1 MVLQKYCASGNDFLI
16 FHAFTKEDRSELAK
30 KVCDRHF
37 GFGADGLIALIP
49 HPALDY
55 EWDFY
60 NSDGSY
66 AAMCGN
72 GTRACAMY
80 AYDNGLGAKTQR
92 FLTGA
97 GEIATEIFDCGDVET
112 AMTKPSIIKEQ
123 FGEDGLS
130 WVLIDTGVP
139 HLVAKTEHGFFDNSL
154 AAKMREKYN
163 ANVNF
168 FSLQEDVIYVRTF
181 ERGVEGETL
190 ACGSGMSACAYSIA
204 EQNGVLQTFDVRPK
218 SGEKITIKVLGEQIW
233 FRGGVKRVGA
243 CLN

>member
-16 FHAFTKEDRSELAK
+16 FHSFKKEDRAELAK

-37 GFGADGLIALIP
+37 GFGADGLIVLIP
-49 HPALDY
+49 HPTLDY

-80 AYDNGLGAKTQR
+80 AYDNGLGGKNQK

-97 GEIATEIFDCGDVET
+97 GEISTEIFAGGDVET
-112 AMTKPSIIKEQ
+112 AMTKPTVIKDRFDEEG
-123 FGEDGLS
+123 FS
-130 WVLIDTGVP
+130 WTIIDTGVP
-139 HLVAKTEHGFFDNSL
+139 HLVTETEYGFFDGSL
-154 AAKMREKYN
+154 AARMRHKYN

-168 FSLQEDVIYVRTF
+168 FSGKDGVLHVRTF

-190 ACGSGMSACAYSIA
+190 ACGSGMSACGYSIA
-204 EQNGVLQTFDVRPK
+204 EKNGVLQTFDVRPK
-218 SGEKITIKVLGEQIW
+218 SGEKITIKVLDEQIW

>member
-168 FSLQEDVIYVRTF
+168 F
-181 ERGVEGETL
+181 
-190 ACGSGMSACAYSIA
+190 
-204 EQNGVLQTFDVRPK
+204 
-218 SGEKITIKVLGEQIW
+218 
-233 FRGGVKRVGA
+233 
-243 CLN
+243 